1 MDRPTPRELDA
12 LAFIR
17 SRSCPSPSLGE
28 IANHLGV
35 SQTRAAQL
43 LRSLVAKGWI
53 VRQHGLHRA
62 LAVKCQLR
70 CASWG

>member
-28 IANHLGV
+28 IAAHLKV
-35 SQTRAAQL
+35 NQTRAATTYC
-43 LRSLVAKGWI
+43 K
-53 VRQHGLHRA
+53 HGYG
-62 LAVKCQLR
+62 V
-70 CASWG
+70 S

>member
-1 MDRPTPRELDA
+1 MERLTPREVDA
-12 LAFIR
+12 YQFVR
-17 SRSCPSPSLGE
+17 SRSNPPPSLGE
-28 IANHLGV
+28 LAAHLKV
-35 SQTRAAQL
+35 SQTRAAHL
-43 LRSLVAKGWI
+43 LRALQAKGWI

>member
-28 IANHLGV
+28 IAAHLKV
-35 SQTRAAQL
+35 NQTRAAFL
-43 LRSLVAKGWI
+43 LRALVAKGWI
-53 VRQHGLHRA
+53 TRPKGLHRA
-62 LAVKCQLR
+62 IATVAR
-70 CASWG
+70 

>member
-1 MDRPTPRELDA
+1 MHPPTPRELDA

-53 VRQHGLHRA
+53 QREPGRHRA
-62 LAVKCQLR
+62 IATLAR
-70 CASWG
+70 